1 MLDTAATGTIPSTV
15 KNGDIVDIF
24 YVRDD
29 TQTKN
34 ITYTV
39 QYMLDGTPAAGET
52 ETVSVTVWINDP
64 DTVVVSGVLPKT
76 FIGYTLTSYSE
87 AFPATIINGGV
98 IYVYYTSDPII
109 PPEIPPTITIADTTP
124 PTGPAPTIT
133 IPDEPTP
140 MASSAA
146 WALVNLI
153 CTILTALAAIYT
165 LFAKRKEK
173 TDENENEYLT
183 DDSEDKKKRKAR
195 FAKSAKIIG
204 IALTLIAVITFIL
217 TEDMGLRMVLVD
229 KWTILMVAYA
239 VFQAVDMII
248 GKTDK
253 KSDDKKETAR
263 A

>member
-1 MLDTAATGTIPSTV
+1 
-15 KNGDIVDIF
+15 
-24 YVRDD
+24 
-29 TQTKN
+29 
-34 ITYTV
+34 
-39 QYMLDGTPAAGET
+39 
-52 ETVSVTVWINDP
+52 
-64 DTVVVSGVLPKT
+64 
-76 FIGYTLTSYSE
+76 
-87 AFPATIINGGV
+87 
-98 IYVYYTSDPII
+98 
-109 PPEIPPTITIADTTP
+109 
-124 PTGPAPTIT
+124 
-133 IPDEPTP
+133 

-239 VFQAVDMII
+239 VLQAVDMII